1 MPAEPSPQSSE
12 LPATIH
18 AFTDDALADDDAVG
32 LVQRLA
38 ARDVSPLELVEAAI
52 ARAERVQ
59 PVLNGLAHADFDR
72 ARAEARG
79 VLSSLLGTQ
88 LHGVPTLVKD
98 NVDVAGWPTQHG
110 TAAFTARPAPAHGD
124 FTEQLLGTGLV
135 PLGKSRLSEFG
146 FSASAEYP
154 SGDPVRNPWSTAH
167 SSGASSAGSA
177 AFVAAGVVPIAHAN
191 DGGGSIRIPAAV
203 CGLVGLKPTRGRL
216 RSDKLSRSMPVGIV
230 HEGVVTRSVRDTAA
244 FLSAAERQY
253 RNLHLAPI
261 GDVDRPIR
269 RSLRVG
275 LVVDSPFRPSDATT
289 ARVVRE
295 AAQLLGDLG
304 HDVRE
309 VTPPVP
315 ASFEDDFVL
324 YWGTLALAMTAG
336 GRRML
341 DPSFDAALTDNLTRG
356 LAAASRRRLH
366 RLPLALA
373 RLRAGARTAARFY
386 EREQLDVVLT
396 PVLAHTTPRLG
407 HLSPTEDYDTIIT
420 RLKEWVSFTPLQN
433 VTGEPALSL
442 PLGHDDDGLPVGVQ
456 VTGPRGA
463 DRTLLELA
471 YAVEEARPFRRITAV
486 ASPGS
491 SPGSSPVPGA

>member
-1 MPAEPSPQSSE
+1 MPE
-12 LPATIH
+12 LPSSIH

-32 LVQRLA
+32 LVARLA
-38 ARDVSPLELVEAAI
+38 AREVSPAELVEAAI

-79 VLSSLLGTQ
+79 VGSALAGTL

-110 TAAFTARPAPAHGD
+110 TGAFTARPAAAHGD
-124 FTEQLLGTGLV
+124 FTEQFLGTGLI

-154 SGDPVRNPWSTAH
+154 AADPVRNPWSTAH

-216 RSDKLSRSMPVGIV
+216 RADRLTRSMPVGIV

-244 FLSAAERQY
+244 FLSAAEREY
-253 RNLHLAPI
+253 RNLRLAPI

-269 RSLRVG
+269 RSLRIG
-275 LVVDSPFRPSDATT
+275 LVVDSPFRPTDETT

-295 AAQLLGDLG
+295 AAATLTELG
-304 HDVRE
+304 HE
-309 VTPPVP
+309 VHEVVPPVP
-315 ASFEDDFVL
+315 ATFEDDFVL
-324 YWGTLALAMTAG
+324 YWGFLALAMTAG
-336 GRRML
+336 GKRML
-341 DPSFDAALTDNLTRG
+341 DRSFDATRTDNLTRG

-366 RLPLALA
+366 RLPAAIA
-373 RLRAGARTAARFY
+373 RLRASARAAERFY
-386 EREQLDVVLT
+386 TDQGIDVVLS

-407 HLSPTEDYDTIIT
+407 HLSPAEDYATIIS
-420 RLKEWVSFTPLQN
+420 RLTDWVSFTPLQN
-433 VTGEPALSL
+433 ATGEPALSL
-442 PLGHDDDGLPVGVQ
+442 PFGHDAEGLPVGIQ
-456 VTGPRGA
+456 LAGPRGA

-471 YAVEEARPFRRITAV
+471 YAVEEARPFRRITELDARR
-486 ASPGS
+486 
-491 SPGSSPVPGA
+491 